1 MGKSTLFNALTASKN
16 AEAANFPFCTIDP
29 NIGIVDVVDE
39 RLDKLTELSKSK
51 KKIYTNITF
60 VDIAGLV
67 KGASKGEGLG
77 NKFLS
82 HIREVDAIIHLV
94 RCFDSEKITHVNS
107 KINPV
112 EDLETIKTEIILS
125 DIDIIQKKLEKGK
138 KKLLEEKQIKI
149 LEEKLNQLNEGK
161 EIFINGSDE
170 KKFLSSLGLLS
181 IKPKIIVC
189 NVDEESLAN
198 GNAFTKEVQ
207 NKYSNEKVVTICADI
222 EDQIMGLDNS
232 ERETFMK
239 EIGLNKTGLN
249 QLIKEGYELLNLDT
263 FFTSGPEES
272 RAWTV
277 EKNTPAPKAASVI
290 HTDFEKKF
298 LTTLG
303 LLSIKPKIIVCNVDE
318 ESLATGNAFTEDVKR
333 KYTAEK
339 IVTICA
345 DIEDQI
351 MGLDN
356 NERETFMKEIGL
368 NKTGLNQLI
377 KEGYDLLNLD
387 TFFTSGPEESRAW
400 TIEKNTLAPQ
410 AASVIHTDFEKNFI
424 RAEAVTCEDFIKFGS
439 AEKCK
444 ENGKLRIEGKDYI
457 VKDGDVLYFRVN
469 P

>member
-1 MGKSTLFNALTASKN
+1 MGFKCGIVGLPNVGKSTLFNALTASKN

-29 NIGIVDVVDE
+29 NIGIVDVIDE
-39 RLDKLTELSKSK
+39 RLDKLTKLSNSK

-94 RCFDSEKITHVNS
+94 RCFESDKITHVNS
-107 KINPV
+107 QINPV

-125 DIDIIQKKLEKGK
+125 DLDIIQKKLEKGK
-138 KKLLEEKQIKI
+138 KKLLQEKEIKI
-149 LEEKLNQLNEGK
+149 LEEKLK
-161 EIFINGSDE
+161 
-170 KKFLSSLGLLS
+170 
-181 IKPKIIVC
+181 
-189 NVDEESLAN
+189 
-198 GNAFTKEVQ
+198 
-207 NKYSNEKVVTICADI
+207 
-222 EDQIMGLDNS
+222 
-232 ERETFMK
+232 
-239 EIGLNKTGLN
+239 
-249 QLIKEGYELLNLDT
+249 LLNA
-263 FFTSGPEES
+263 GNE
-272 RAWTV
+272 
-277 EKNTPAPKAASVI
+277 ASI
-290 HTDFEKKF
+290 NDEFEKKF

-333 KYTAEK
+333 KYTDEK

-400 TIEKNTLAPQ
+400 TVEKNTLAPQ
-410 AASVIHTDFEKNFI
+410 AASVIHTDFEKDFI

>member
-1 MGKSTLFNALTASKN
+1 MGFKCGIVGLPNVGKSTLFNALTASKN

-29 NIGIVDVVDE
+29 NIGIVDVIDD
-39 RLDKLTELSKSK
+39 RLDQLSKLSNSK
-51 KKIYTNITF
+51 KRIYTNITF

-94 RCFDSEKITHVNS
+94 RCFESDQITHVNS

-125 DIDIIQKKLEKGK
+125 DIDVIQKKLDKGK
-138 KKLLEEKQIKI
+138 KKLLDEKEIKI
-149 LEEKLNQLNEGK
+149 LEEKLSQLNEGNEVTSNDQA
-161 EIFINGSDE
+161 EI
-170 KKFLSSLGLLS
+170 KFLSSLGLLS

-189 NVDEESLAN
+189 NVDEESLAE
-198 GNAFTKEVQ
+198 GNVFTKSVKETHP
-207 NKYSNEKVVTICADI
+207 NEKVVTICADI
-222 EDQIMGLDNS
+222 EDQIMGLDNN

-239 EIGLNKTGLN
+239 EIGLSKTGLN

-277 EKNTPAPKAASVI
+277 K
-290 HTDFEKKF
+290 
-298 LTTLG
+298 
-303 LLSIKPKIIVCNVDE
+303 
-318 ESLATGNAFTEDVKR
+318 
-333 KYTAEK
+333 
-339 IVTICA
+339 
-345 DIEDQI
+345 
-351 MGLDN
+351 
-356 NERETFMKEIGL
+356 
-368 NKTGLNQLI
+368 
-377 KEGYDLLNLD
+377 
-387 TFFTSGPEESRAW
+387 
-400 TIEKNTLAPQ
+400 KNTLAPK

-424 RAEAVTCEDFIKFGS
+424 RAETVTCEDFIKYGS

-469 P
+469 PWPYLFHA

>member
-1 MGKSTLFNALTASKN
+1 MGFKCGIVGLPNVGKSTLFNALTASKN

-39 RLDKLTELSKSK
+39 RLDQLAKLSSSK

-107 KINPV
+107 KISPSS
-112 EDLETIKTEIILS
+112 DLETIKTEIILS
-125 DIDIIQKKLEKGK
+125 DLDIVQKKLEKGK
-138 KKLLEEKQIKI
+138 KKLFEDREIKI
-149 LEEKLNQLNEGK
+149 LEEKLNQLDKNQEVKINNE
-161 EIFINGSDE
+161 EEN
-170 KKFLSSLGLLS
+170 KFLSNIGLLS

-189 NVDEESLAN
+189 NVDEENLSK
-198 GNAFTKEVQ
+198 GNQYTEEVQ
-207 NKYSNEKVVTICADI
+207 NKYPNEKIIKICADI
-222 EDQIMGLDNS
+222 EDQLSSLDKN
-232 ERETFMK
+232 EKEAFMQD
-239 EIGLNKTGLN
+239 IGLNKTGLN
-249 QLIKEGYELLNLDT
+249 KLIKEGYDLLKLDT

-277 EKNTPAPKAASVI
+277 RKNTIAPK
-290 HTDFEKKF
+290 
-298 LTTLG
+298 
-303 LLSIKPKIIVCNVDE
+303 
-318 ESLATGNAFTEDVKR
+318 
-333 KYTAEK
+333 
-339 IVTICA
+339 
-345 DIEDQI
+345 
-351 MGLDN
+351 
-356 NERETFMKEIGL
+356 
-368 NKTGLNQLI
+368 
-377 KEGYDLLNLD
+377 
-387 TFFTSGPEESRAW
+387 
-400 TIEKNTLAPQ
+400 

-424 RAEAVTCEDFIKFGS
+424 RAEAVSCEDFIKYGS

>member
-1 MGKSTLFNALTASKN
+1 MGFKCGIVGLPNVGKSTLFNALTASKN

-39 RLDKLTELSKSK
+39 RLDQLAKLSNSK
-51 KKIYTNITF
+51 KKVYTNITF

-107 KINPV
+107 KISPSS
-112 EDLETIKTEIILS
+112 DLETIKTEIVLS
-125 DIDIIQKKLEKGK
+125 DLDIVQKKLEKGK
-138 KKLLEEKQIKI
+138 KKLLEDKEIKI
-149 LEEKLNQLNEGK
+149 LEEKLNQLDKNQEVKINNE
-161 EIFINGSDE
+161 EEN
-170 KKFLSSLGLLS
+170 KFLSSIGLLS

-189 NVDEESLAN
+189 NVDEENLSK
-198 GNAFTKEVQ
+198 GNQYTEEVQ
-207 NKYSNEKVVTICADI
+207 NKYPNEKIIKICADI
-222 EDQIMGLDNS
+222 EDQLSGLDKN
-232 ERETFMK
+232 EKEAFM
-239 EIGLNKTGLN
+239 
-249 QLIKEGYELLNLDT
+249 QD
-263 FFTSGPEES
+263 
-272 RAWTV
+272 
-277 EKNTPAPKAASVI
+277 
-290 HTDFEKKF
+290 
-298 LTTLG
+298 
-303 LLSIKPKIIVCNVDE
+303 
-318 ESLATGNAFTEDVKR
+318 
-333 KYTAEK
+333 
-339 IVTICA
+339 
-345 DIEDQI
+345 
-351 MGLDN
+351 
-356 NERETFMKEIGL
+356 IGL

-377 KEGYDLLNLD
+377 KEGYDLLKLD

-400 TIEKNTLAPQ
+400 TVRKNTIAPK

-424 RAEAVTCEDFIKFGS
+424 RAEAVSCEDFIKYGS

>member
-1 MGKSTLFNALTASKN
+1 MGFKCGIVGLPNVGKSTLFNALTASKN

-29 NIGIVDVVDE
+29 NIGVVDVIDT
-39 RLDKLTELSKSK
+39 RLDQLAILSKSK

-107 KINPV
+107 KINPAN
-112 EDLETIKTEIILS
+112 DLETIKTEIILS
-125 DIDIIQKKLEKGK
+125 DIDIVEKKLEKSK
-138 KKLLEEKQIKI
+138 KKLLDEKQIKI
-149 LEEKLNQLNEGK
+149 LEEKLSCLSKGK
-161 EIFINGSDE
+161 EIKINNEDE
-170 KKFLSSLGLLS
+170 KNFLSNIGLLS

-189 NVDEESLAN
+189 NVDEENVSN
-198 GNAFTKEVQ
+198 GNNYTQEVI
-207 NKYSNEKVVTICADI
+207 KRYPNEKVINICADI
-222 EDQIMGLDNS
+222 EDQLSGLDKN
-232 ERETFMK
+232 EKEIFMQD
-239 EIGLNKTGLN
+239 IGLNKTGLN
-249 QLIKEGYELLNLDT
+249 QLIKEGYDLLKLDT

-277 EKNTPAPKAASVI
+277 EKNTSAPK
-290 HTDFEKKF
+290 
-298 LTTLG
+298 
-303 LLSIKPKIIVCNVDE
+303 
-318 ESLATGNAFTEDVKR
+318 
-333 KYTAEK
+333 
-339 IVTICA
+339 
-345 DIEDQI
+345 
-351 MGLDN
+351 
-356 NERETFMKEIGL
+356 
-368 NKTGLNQLI
+368 
-377 KEGYDLLNLD
+377 
-387 TFFTSGPEESRAW
+387 
-400 TIEKNTLAPQ
+400 

-424 RAEAVTCEDFIKFGS
+424 RAEAVTCEDFIKYGS

>member
-1 MGKSTLFNALTASKN
+1 MGFKCGIVGLPNVGKSTLFNALTASKN

-39 RLDKLTELSKSK
+39 RLDNLSKLSKSK

-82 HIREVDAIIHLV
+82 HIREVDAIIHLI
-94 RCFDSEKITHVNS
+94 RCFESDKITHVNS
-107 KINPV
+107 EINPIN
-112 EDLETIKTEIILS
+112 DLETIKTEISLS
-125 DIDIIQKKLEKGK
+125 DIGIIQKKLEKGK
-138 KKLLEEKQIKI
+138 KKLLKEKEIKI
-149 LEEKLNQLNEGK
+149 LENKLEQLNNGK
-161 EIFINGSDE
+161 EILIEDKDQS
-170 KKFLSSLGLLS
+170 KFLLSIGLLS

-189 NVDEESLAN
+189 NVDENSLVK
-198 GNAFTKEVQ
+198 GNKFTEIVKK
-207 NKYSNEKVVTICADI
+207 KYSK
-222 EDQIMGLDNS
+222 
-232 ERETFMK
+232 
-239 EIGLNKTGLN
+239 
-249 QLIKEGYELLNLDT
+249 
-263 FFTSGPEES
+263 
-272 RAWTV
+272 
-277 EKNTPAPKAASVI
+277 
-290 HTDFEKKF
+290 
-298 LTTLG
+298 
-303 LLSIKPKIIVCNVDE
+303 
-318 ESLATGNAFTEDVKR
+318 
-333 KYTAEK
+333 EK

-351 MGLDN
+351 MGLDK

-368 NKTGLNQLI
+368 EKTGLKQLI

-400 TIEKNTLAPQ
+400 TIKKNTSAPK

-424 RAEAVTCEDFIKFGS
+424 RAEVVSCEDFIKFGS

-444 ENGKLRIEGKDYI
+444 ENGKLKIEGKDYM

>member
-1 MGKSTLFNALTASKN
+1 MGFKCGIVGLPNVGKSTLFNALTASKN

-39 RLDKLTELSKSK
+39 RLDQLTKLSNSK

-94 RCFDSEKITHVNS
+94 RCFESDKITHVNS
-107 KINPV
+107 KINPLD
-112 EDLETIKTEIILS
+112 DLETIKTEIILS
-125 DIDIIQKKLEKGK
+125 DLDIVQKKLEKGK
-138 KKLLEEKQIKI
+138 KKLLEEKEVKI
-149 LEEKLNQLNEGK
+149 LEDKLSQLNDGK
-161 EIFINGSDE
+161 EVVPNNKE
-170 KKFLSSLGLLS
+170 EEKFLTTLGLLS

-189 NVDEESLAN
+189 NVDEESLAK
-198 GNAFTKEVQ
+198 GNSYTESVKK
-207 NKYSNEKVVTICADI
+207 NYSEEKVVTICADI
-222 EDQIMGLDNS
+222 EDQIMSLDND

-272 RAWTV
+272 RAWT
-277 EKNTPAPKAASVI
+277 
-290 HTDFEKKF
+290 
-298 LTTLG
+298 
-303 LLSIKPKIIVCNVDE
+303 
-318 ESLATGNAFTEDVKR
+318 
-333 KYTAEK
+333 
-339 IVTICA
+339 
-345 DIEDQI
+345 
-351 MGLDN
+351 
-356 NERETFMKEIGL
+356 
-368 NKTGLNQLI
+368 
-377 KEGYDLLNLD
+377 
-387 TFFTSGPEESRAW
+387 
-400 TIEKNTLAPQ
+400 IEKNTLAPK

-424 RAEAVTCEDFIKFGS
+424 RAETVTCEDFVKYGS

>member
-1 MGKSTLFNALTASKN
+1 MGFKCGIVGLPNVGKSTLFNALTASKN

-39 RLDKLTELSKSK
+39 RLNQLSKLSNSK

-94 RCFDSEKITHVNS
+94 RCFESDKITHVNS

-125 DIDIIQKKLEKGK
+125 DIDIIQKKLDKGK
-138 KKLLEEKQIKI
+138 KKLLNEKEIKI
-149 LEEKLNQLNEGK
+149 LEEKLDQLNQGLEIKTNNK
-161 EIFINGSDE
+161 EDN
-170 KKFLSSLGLLS
+170 KFLSSLGLLS

-189 NVDEESLAN
+189 NVDEESLV
-198 GNAFTKEVQ
+198 K
-207 NKYSNEKVVTICADI
+207 
-222 EDQIMGLDNS
+222 
-232 ERETFMK
+232 
-239 EIGLNKTGLN
+239 
-249 QLIKEGYELLNLDT
+249 
-263 FFTSGPEES
+263 
-272 RAWTV
+272 
-277 EKNTPAPKAASVI
+277 
-290 HTDFEKKF
+290 
-298 LTTLG
+298 
-303 LLSIKPKIIVCNVDE
+303 
-318 ESLATGNAFTEDVKR
+318 GNAFTENVKN
-333 KYTAEK
+333 KHPNEK
-339 IVTICA
+339 VVTICA

-356 NERETFMKEIGL
+356 NERETFMQEIGL

-400 TIEKNTLAPQ
+400 TVRKNTPAPK

-424 RAEAVTCEDFIKFGS
+424 RAETVSCEDYIKYGS

-444 ENGKLRIEGKDYI
+444 ESGKLRVEGKDYI